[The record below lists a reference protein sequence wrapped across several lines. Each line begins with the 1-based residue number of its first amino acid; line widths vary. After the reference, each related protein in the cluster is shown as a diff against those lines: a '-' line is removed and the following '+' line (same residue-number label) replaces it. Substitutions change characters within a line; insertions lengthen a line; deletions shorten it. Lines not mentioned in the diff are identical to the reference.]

1 MPFIDFRPHINVDA
15 TKLTLNGVETLK
27 KGRQLLMRWGFMQ
40 HGTKTQQKLDRTL
53 IFKNKTIYSGF
64 HILYNN
70 NMTSHVKFENVG

>member
-27 KGRQLLMRWGFMQ
+27 KGRQLRCDEDSCN
-40 HGTKTQQKLDRTL
+40 GTKTQQKLDRTL
-53 IFKNKTIYSGF
+53 ILKNKTIYSGF